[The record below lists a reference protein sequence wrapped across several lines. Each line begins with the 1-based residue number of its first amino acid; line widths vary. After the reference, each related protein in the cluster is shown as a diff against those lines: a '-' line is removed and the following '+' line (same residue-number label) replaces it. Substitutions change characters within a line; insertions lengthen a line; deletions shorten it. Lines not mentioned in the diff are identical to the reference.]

1 MKLPLDCEVD
11 YFSNFLTK
19 EEAIALYD
27 VLINTYRLHESQL
40 TILAGGQL
48 IETDSFKFLF
58 TTQELLDNNSHPE
71 SIHGKNYVWSGIMKD
86 LKNKV
91 EDFTGRSFDLAMCL
105 FYPDGNFFAP
115 YHNDQQTSGEDTL
128 LPSISLGEVR
138 EFCFKSEIDDTV
150 YSMELEDGS
159 LLLMGKYCQSHYV
172 HSLPKDPKYKKGRI
186 NITFREAS
194 FQ

>member
-11 YFSNFLTK
+11 YFSNFLSKK
-19 EEAIALYD
+19 EATALYTL
-27 VLINTYRLHESQL
+27 LIDTYRLHESQL
-40 TILAGGQL
+40 TILAGGKM
-48 IETDSFKFLF
+48 IKTDSFKILF
-58 TTQELLDNNSHPE
+58 VTQELLDKNTHPE
-71 SIHGKNYVWSGIMKD
+71 SIHGKNYVWSGIMED
-86 LKNKV
+86 LKNRV
-91 EDFTGRSFDLAMCL
+91 ENFTGRSFDLAMCL
-105 FYPDGNFFAP
+105 FYPDGNYFAP
-115 YHNDQQTSGEDTL
+115 YHNDQQTSGVDTI

-159 LLLMGKYCQSHYV
+159 LLLMGKYCQSRYV